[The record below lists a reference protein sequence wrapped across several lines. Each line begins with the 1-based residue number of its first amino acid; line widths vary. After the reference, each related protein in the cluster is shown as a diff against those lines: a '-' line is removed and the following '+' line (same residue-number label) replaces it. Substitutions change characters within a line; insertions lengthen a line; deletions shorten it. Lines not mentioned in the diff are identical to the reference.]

1 MKRVA
6 YRTTYESFMAN
17 VKKTDSCWEWQG
29 YFIKRGYGRIK
40 IAQKN
45 ILAHRA
51 SYEYHI
57 GKIPDGKLVCHTC
70 DNRKCVNPDH
80 LWIGTNDDNMKDM
93 AIKGR
98 AGGQKITPHEAQ
110 LIFNA
115 VKEGYNR
122 KSIAFYFDICTSQV
136 SHISTRRSYKHIL
149 CNQQ

>member
-1 MKRVA
+1 MKG
-6 YRTTYESFMAN
+6 TTYESFMAN

-70 DNRKCVNPDH
+70 DNRKCVNPNH
-80 LWIGTNDDNMKDM
+80 LWIGTNEENQMDK

-98 AGGQKITPHEAQ
+98 SGKQKLTPHDAS
-110 LIFNA
+110 LILNA
-115 VKEGYNR
+115 LNDGFSR
-122 KSIAFYFDICTSQV
+122 RSIAFYFDIGLTHT
-136 SHISTRRSYKHIL
+136 SHISTGRNYKFL